1 MTEHTFNDTTSSG
14 TGPGP
19 ELALDVDR
27 KEQQLYVA
35 SQWRLMWWRFRKHKV
50 AMVGAVVVIVFYLVA
65 MFPEFCATTSYK
77 GSAAKRSWIPP
88 QPIHWLDSGKF
99 RPHVYAV
106 SGARDPKTYKMV
118 WVTDPNDKIPIR
130 FFAKGFEYKVLGLI
144 PSSRHLIGV
153 SSDDRDA
160 VDTIFLLGTDIQ
172 GRDLYSRLMYGTR
185 ISMSIG
191 LLGVLLTLVVGILL
205 GGISGYYGGSVDNVI
220 QRVIE
225 VVRSIPTIPLWM
237 GLGAALPR
245 DWSVVQNYL
254 AITIVL
260 SLFGWTGLARVVRG
274 RFLSL
279 RDEDFVAAAEI
290 AGASQF
296 RIIFRHMLPSFA
308 SHIIATVTLRVP
320 GMIISETALSFL
332 GLGMRPPAVSWGVL
346 LQDAQSIETIA
357 LTPWLMI
364 PALPVIIIVL
374 AFNFLGDG
382 LRDAADPYQ

>member
-1 MTEHTFNDTTSSG
+1 MRATGTSTEPAPING
-14 TGPGP
+14 TDNGI
-19 ELALDVDR
+19 D
-27 KEQQLYVA
+27 KEGQRLYVA
-35 SQWRLMWWRFRKHKV
+35 SQWRLMWWRFRKHKL
-50 AMVGAVVVIVFYLVA
+50 AMVSAVVVALFYLVA
-65 MFPEFCATTSYK
+65 LFPEFFATTGYR
-77 GSAAKRSWIPP
+77 GSAARRSLIPP
-88 QPIHWLDSGKF
+88 QPIHWFDSGRF

-106 SGARDPKTYKMV
+106 SGARDPKTFKMV
-118 WVTDPNDKIPIR
+118 WEADAENKIPIH
-130 FFAKGFEYKVLGLI
+130 FFAKGFEYKLLGLI
-144 PSSRHLIGV
+144 PANRHLIGV
-153 SSDDRDA
+153 EEGLDA
-160 VDTIFLLGTDIQ
+160 ADTIFLLGTDIQ

-191 LLGVLLTLVVGILL
+191 LMGVLLTLIVGIFL

-225 VVRSIPTIPLWM
+225 VIRSIPTIPLWM

-245 DWSVVQNYL
+245 DWSVVQTYF

-308 SHIIATVTLRVP
+308 SHIIAATTLRVP

-346 LQDAQSIETIA
+346 LQAAQSIETIA
-357 LTPWLMI
+357 LTPWQMI
-364 PALPVIIIVL
+364 PAVPVIIIVL

>member
-1 MTEHTFNDTTSSG
+1 MAEESYTDMQSPGTSTELTPIKGID
-14 TGPGP
+14 
-19 ELALDVDR
+19 
-27 KEQQLYVA
+27 KEEQRLYVA
-35 SQWRLMWWRFRKHKV
+35 SQWRLMWWRFRKHKL
-50 AMVGAVVVIVFYLVA
+50 AMVSAVVVIVFYLVA
-65 MFPEFCATTSYK
+65 LFPEFFATTSYR
-77 GSAAKRSWIPP
+77 GSAARRSWIPP
-88 QPIHWLDSGKF
+88 QPIHWFDDGKF

-106 SGARDPKTYKMV
+106 SGGRDPKTFKMV
-118 WVTDPNDKIPIR
+118 WVADPEVKIPIR
-130 FFAKGFEYKVLGLI
+130 FFAKGFEYKVLGLF
-144 PSSRHLIGV
+144 PANRHLIGV
-153 SSDDRDA
+153 EEGLDA
-160 VDTIFLLGTDIQ
+160 VDIIFLLGTDIQ
-172 GRDLYSRLMYGTR
+172 GRDLYSRLMFGTR

-191 LLGVLLTLVVGILL
+191 LMGVLLTLIVGIFL
-205 GGISGYYGGSVDNVI
+205 GGISGYYGGSIDNII
-220 QRVIE
+220 QRIIE

-245 DWSVVQNYL
+245 DWSVVQTYF
-254 AITIVL
+254 AITVVL

-308 SHIIATVTLRVP
+308 SHIIASVTLRVP

-364 PALPVIIIVL
+364 PAVPVIIIVL